1 MSIKQYEIWIA
12 DLNPQIGTEPGK
24 TRPVL
29 VLQTNLL
36 NKIPHPSTIICP
48 ITTNVEKDAD
58 ILRVHLKKGMA
69 NLNENCDI
77 MIDQIR
83 AIDNKRLIKKIGDL
97 PSSLIERA
105 KENIKGA
112 VVLNIEEI
120 SSRMFR
126 FGKSLLIDNK
136 VLPIDKIL
144 NKIDSVS
151 IRDIYEISNKYFSA
165 DRKNIAILG
174 EVSKEVLKEL
184 K

>member
-29 VLQTNLL
+29 VIQTDLL

-48 ITTNVEKDAD
+48 ITTSIEKNAD

-83 AIDNKRLIKKIGDL
+83 AIDNTRLIKKIGHL
-97 PSSLIERA
+97 PSALIEKV
-105 KENIKGA
+105 KENI
-112 VVLNIEEI
+112 
-120 SSRMFR
+120 
-126 FGKSLLIDNK
+126 LITLD
-136 VLPIDKIL
+136 L
-144 NKIDSVS
+144 
-151 IRDIYEISNKYFSA
+151 E
-165 DRKNIAILG
+165 
-174 EVSKEVLKEL
+174 
-184 K
+184 